1 MRSSSRSHKSEISLG
16 MKKPIHQCVCVGGLD
31 RTGSEKGNCLFV
43 SYFSSASSSSLS
55 IDMALWITYKKNN
68 LALCHNLF
76 FYIDTHNTSLS
87 LSLSLSALLKRS
99 LRDLYS
105 NPLLAPSRRS
115 TWRNK
120 YQNGSKEENSS
131 KKKKKKMFLSGDWRE
146 ISNRLRE
153 MCVCVYIHTP
163 LDDLLPWLNFDLL

>member
-43 SYFSSASSSSLS
+43 SYFSSASSSSSSSLS

-76 FYIDTHNTSLS
+76 FYIDTHNTS

-131 KKKKKKMFLSGDWRE
+131 QKKKKKKCFYPETGER
-146 ISNRLRE
+146 
-153 MCVCVYIHTP
+153 
-163 LDDLLPWLNFDLL
+163 